1 MDKQKFFK
9 EVSKFKS
16 QKFDFMLR
24 ESEFDN
30 ATSEFMGYRLDLDVI
45 VTNNL
50 PDLQQQV
57 QKMMD
62 KRDNAYSGLKENL
75 KTLQDI
81 AAEYE
86 YKANETG
93 FDVNDVPEYGLIGT
107 KIFEV
112 EEQIELSNRLWDE
125 IRAID
130 SAIRI

>member
-1 MDKQKFFK
+1 MNKKLEYLK
-9 EVSKFKS
+9 KVSKVK
-16 QKFDFMLR
+16 KHNFMLR
-24 ESEFDN
+24 ESDFDN
-30 ATSEFMGYRLDLDVI
+30 ATSEFMAYRLDLDVI

-50 PDLQQQV
+50 PDLQRDIQNI
-57 QKMMD
+57 KD
-62 KRDNAYSGLKENL
+62 KRDNAYTGLKENL
-75 KTLQDI
+75 ETLQDI

-86 YKANETG
+86 RKADEIG
-93 FDVNDVPEYGLIGT
+93 FNVEDLPEYGLIGT